1 MNGPRIKS
9 ERAKKVYRCIGHVYT
24 EIESKPVP
32 PSRRAMMRNRRII
45 VRKRSRW
52 TVHEWE
58 RGWNLAMTRI
68 DGVPTFVET
77 EPIFQDC
84 LTVLDGA
91 FADGD
96 RLRFELGL
104 NALIDFCTE
113 TVSKGN
119 CEQWWN

>member
-1 MNGPRIKS
+1 
-9 ERAKKVYRCIGHVYT
+9 
-24 EIESKPVP
+24 
-32 PSRRAMMRNRRII
+32 MRKRRII
-45 VRKRSRW
+45 VRQRSRW

-58 RGWNLAMTRI
+58 RGWDSAMTRI
-68 DGVPTFVET
+68 DGVPTLVET

-104 NALIDFCTE
+104 SALIDFCTE
-113 TVSKGN
+113 TISKGN